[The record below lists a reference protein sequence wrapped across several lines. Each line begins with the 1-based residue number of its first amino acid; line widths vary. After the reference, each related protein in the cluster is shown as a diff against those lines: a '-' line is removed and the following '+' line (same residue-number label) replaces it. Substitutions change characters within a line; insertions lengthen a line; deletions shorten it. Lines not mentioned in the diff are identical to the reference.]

1 MDFPGPFALIGNGKT
16 PTHATIITKL
26 KSIQTFLC
34 VDGGAD
40 NLIKL
45 GYKPNILLGD
55 LDSINKNINEY
66 NCQIVSLKSQVKNDM
81 EKSLEWCVKHNIEI
95 LDLIGF
101 SGGRDDQNIANLYI
115 MKKFSNKIKMRM
127 YTNHS
132 IIYCINQHI
141 NIKTKLGQTI
151 SIFSFNDSTIISTTG
166 LKYPLKQSKLNSPS
180 HGISN
185 ISLGDHF
192 TIQPSD
198 WVLVFVNHIV

>member
-1 MDFPGPFALIGNGKT
+1 MNFSGPFALIGNGKI
-16 PTHATIITKL
+16 PTHATTITKL
-26 KSIQTFLC
+26 KSMQTFLC

-40 NLIKL
+40 KLIKL
-45 GYKPNILLGD
+45 GFKPNIILGD
-55 LDSINKNINEY
+55 LDSINKNKNDY

-81 EKSLEWCVKHNIEI
+81 EKSLEWCINHNIEI
-95 LDLIGF
+95 LTLIGF
-101 SGGRDDQNIANLYI
+101 SGGRDDQNITNIYI
-115 MKKFSNKIKMRM
+115 MKKFSDKIKMMM

-132 IIYCINQHI
+132 IIYCINQH
-141 NIKTKLGQTI
+141 TKIRCELGQTI
-151 SIFSFNDSTIISTTG
+151 SIVSFNNNTKVATTG

-192 TIQPSD
+192 TIQSSD